1 MAVAP
6 TPLIARIERAAD
18 RGHGATFISK
28 DDRVLVPW
36 SQLHDDA
43 RVVGAGMQARGIQ
56 PGDHVA
62 ILGPTSRPLV
72 TAIQAC
78 WISGA
83 CAVVLPL
90 PMRMGSL
97 EEFIG
102 QTRARIRNADAALL
116 LMDPDLAAF
125 YEPTEGD
132 PPSVL
137 LPDLMPGRGRPRSD
151 AFERVDDDLDRLAIL
166 QFTSGS
172 TSEPKGV
179 MLPQRVL
186 CSNLDA
192 IGEATG
198 LDVDDDVLVSWLP
211 LYHDMGLVGCLSTPM
226 TTGAGLVLAS
236 PQDFLAH
243 PGSWMEWISTY
254 KGTATAGPNFS
265 WVLATRALRR
275 MSGLDLSPLRIA
287 LNGAE
292 PIDPDAVEAF
302 VAAAAPHGFRPGAE
316 FCAFGMAEVAIA
328 GTFPPPM
335 RGMVCDIV
343 DRRVLESEHVA
354 KPVDAD
360 DEGARRLPLLGKP
373 VPGLEI
379 RICDQKTGAVLR
391 EREVGELEISGTS
404 VTPGYYKRPDATAE
418 LFRDGW
424 LRTGDLAYT
433 LDGELV
439 LCGRIKDVIIIGGR
453 NLFPEDIE
461 RAIGTMDGVRAGNV
475 IAFGVDG
482 YKGKESVVV
491 VAETRAD
498 DVEAVRKAVH
508 QRVLEVAGVPP
519 RDVMLVVAGTMPK
532 TSSGK
537 LQRSLCKQRYIDE
550 DLQLA

>member
-1 MAVAP
+1 
-6 TPLIARIERAAD
+6 
-18 RGHGATFISK
+18 
-28 DDRVLVPW
+28 
-36 SQLHDDA
+36 
-43 RVVGAGMQARGIQ
+43 
-56 PGDHVA
+56 
-62 ILGPTSRPLV
+62 
-72 TAIQAC
+72 
-78 WISGA
+78 
-83 CAVVLPL
+83 
-90 PMRMGSL
+90 MRMGSI
-97 EEFIG
+97 EEFVE
-102 QTRARIRNADAALL
+102 QTRTRIRNADAALL
-116 LMDPDLAAF
+116 LLDPDLAPF
-125 YEPTEGD
+125 YEAVEGD

-137 LPDLMPGRGRPRSD
+137 LPDLMPGKGRPSPD
-151 AFERVDDDLDRLAIL
+151 AHERVPDDLDRLAIL

-179 MLPQRVL
+179 MLPQHVL

-192 IGEATG
+192 IEKATE
-198 LDVDDDVLVSWLP
+198 LDYEVDVLVSWLP
-211 LYHDMGLVGCLSTPM
+211 LYHDMGLVGCMTTPM

-243 PGSWMEWISTY
+243 PGAWMEWISTY

-265 WVLATRALRR
+265 WVLATRALKR
-275 MSGLDLSPLRIA
+275 MSGLDLSPMRIA

-302 VAAAAPHGFRPGAE
+302 VAAGKPHGFRPGAE

-343 DRRVLESEHVA
+343 DRRVLETEKVA
-354 KPVDAD
+354 KPVDRD
-360 DEGARRLPLLGKP
+360 DENARRLPLLGTP

-379 RICDQKTGAVLR
+379 RVCDQQTGISLG
-391 EREVGELEISGTS
+391 EREVGELEIRGTS

-461 RAIGTMDGVRAGNV
+461 RAVGPMEGIRAGNV

-491 VAETRAD
+491 VAETRAE
-498 DVEAVRKAVH
+498 DVEALRKAVH

-537 LQRSLCKQRYIDE
+537 LQRSLCKQRYLE
-550 DLQLA
+550 DALQLA